1 MRHLLR
7 SLMRHNS
14 GSAAIEFALVAPIMG
29 IIMIGMYQGAQIER
43 ADMMLSNAAAAV
55 ADLVG
60 QQVNGVTGGTSGSL
74 GNFCYAARKMMTVF
88 PTTGSSLGTNGAFSL
103 AIASV
108 TNYTAGGVT
117 VDWESDGSCTVTA
130 TALGAAAKTIV
141 TSPTNLIP
149 TAGSPYGDSVIVVHA
164 TYIYSSVIQYIL
176 PGLFT
181 MTQDAFARPR
191 GDAPIS
197 CTSPCT

>member
-1 MRHLLR
+1 MRRLLR
-7 SLMRHNS
+7 SLLRHNR

-29 IIMIGMYQGAQIER
+29 IIMIGMYQGAQLER
-43 ADMMLSNAAAAV
+43 ADMMLSNAAAAI
-55 ADLVG
+55 ADLVA

-88 PTTGSSLGTNGAFSL
+88 PTTGTSGNAGAFSV
-103 AIASV
+103 AIVSV
-108 TNYTAGGVT
+108 TNYTSGGVT

-149 TAGSPYGDSVIVVHA
+149 TAGSPYGDSVILVHA

>member
-7 SLMRHNS
+7 SLMRHNR
-14 GSAAIEFALVAPIMG
+14 GSAAIEVALVAPIMG
-29 IIMIGMYQGAQIER
+29 IIIIGMYQGAQLER
-43 ADMMLSNAAAAV
+43 ADMMLSNAAAAI
-55 ADLVG
+55 ADLVA

-74 GNFCYAARKMMTVF
+74 GNFCYAAKKMMTVF
-88 PTTGSSLGTNGAFSL
+88 PTTGTSGNAGAFSV

-108 TNYTAGGVT
+108 TNYTSGGVKI
-117 VDWESDGSCTVTA
+117 DWESDGSCTVTA
-130 TALGAAAKTIV
+130 TALGSAASSIV
-141 TSPTNLIP
+141 QSPTNLIP

-181 MTQDAFARPR
+181 FTQDAFARPR

>member
-7 SLMRHNS
+7 SLLRHNR
-14 GSAAIEFALVAPIMG
+14 GTAAIEFALVAPIMA

-43 ADMMLSNAAAAV
+43 ADMMLSNAAAAI

-74 GNFCYAARKMMTVF
+74 GNFCYAAKKMMTVF
-88 PTTGSSLGTNGAFSL
+88 PTNGTAGNAGAFSV

-108 TNYTAGGVT
+108 TNYTAGGVKI
-117 VDWESDGSCTVTA
+117 DWESDGSCTVTA
-130 TALGAAAKTIV
+130 TALGSAASSIV

-181 MTQDAFARPR
+181 LTQDAFARPR
-191 GDAPIS
+191 GNAPIS
-197 CTSPCT
+197 CPSPCT

>member
-7 SLMRHNS
+7 SLMRHNR
-14 GSAAIEFALVAPIMG
+14 GTAAIEFALVAPIMV
-29 IIMIGMYQGAQIER
+29 IIMIGMYEGAQIER
-43 ADMMLSNAAAAV
+43 ADMMLSNAAAAI
-55 ADLVG
+55 ADLAA
-60 QQVNGVTGGTSGSL
+60 QQVNGVTGGTGGVL
-74 GNFCYAARKMMTVF
+74 GKFCSAAKLMMTTF
-88 PTTGSSLGTNGAFSL
+88 PTTGTSGTSGAFSV

-108 TNYTAGGVT
+108 TNYTAGGVKI
-117 VDWESDGSCTVTA
+117 DWESDGSCSVTA
-130 TALGAAAKTIV
+130 TALGSAAKTIV

-164 TYIYSSVIQYIL
+164 TYIYYSVIQYIL

-181 MTQDAFARPR
+181 LTQDAFARPR
-191 GDAPIS
+191 GNAPVT

>member
-1 MRHLLR
+1 MRRLLR
-7 SLMRHNS
+7 SLLRHNR

-29 IIMIGMYQGAQIER
+29 IIMIGMYQGAQLER
-43 ADMMLSNAAAAV
+43 ADMMLSNAAAAI
-55 ADLVG
+55 ADLVA

-88 PTTGSSLGTNGAFSL
+88 PTTGTSGTAGAFSV
-103 AIASV
+103 AIVSV
-108 TNYTAGGVT
+108 TNYTSGGVT
-117 VDWESDGSCTVTA
+117 INWESDGSCTVTA
-130 TALGAAAKTIV
+130 TALGSAATTIV

-149 TAGSPYGDSVIVVHA
+149 NAGSPYGDSVILVHA

-191 GDAPIS
+191 GDAPIT

>member
-1 MRHLLR
+1 
-7 SLMRHNS
+7 
-14 GSAAIEFALVAPIMG
+14 
-29 IIMIGMYQGAQIER
+29 
-43 ADMMLSNAAAAV
+43 MMLSNAAAAI
-55 ADLVG
+55 ADLVA

-74 GNFCYAARKMMTVF
+74 GNFCYAAKKMMTVF
-88 PTTGSSLGTNGAFSL
+88 PTNGTAGNAGAFSV

-108 TNYTAGGVT
+108 TNYTAGGVKI
-117 VDWESDGSCTVTA
+117 DWESDGSCTVTA
-130 TALGAAAKTIV
+130 TALGSAASSIV

-181 MTQDAFARPR
+181 FTQDAFARPR
-191 GDAPIS
+191 GNAPIS
-197 CTSPCT
+197 CPSPCT

>member
-7 SLMRHNS
+7 SLLRHNR
-14 GSAAIEFALVAPIMG
+14 GTAAIEFALVAPIMA

-43 ADMMLSNAAAAV
+43 ADMMLSNAAAAI

-74 GNFCYAARKMMTVF
+74 GNFCNAAKKMMTVF
-88 PTTGSSLGTNGAFSL
+88 PTTGVALGTNGAFSV
-103 AIASV
+103 AIVSV
-108 TNYTAGGVT
+108 TNYTVGGIK
-117 VDWESDGSCTVTA
+117 VDWESDGSCSVTA
-130 TALGAAAKTIV
+130 TALGSAATSIV
-141 TSPTNLIP
+141 TSPTSLIP
-149 TAGSPYGDSVIVVHA
+149 TAGSPYGDSVILVHA
-164 TYIYSSVIQYIL
+164 TYVYYSVIQYIL

-181 MTQDAFARPR
+181 LTQDAFARPR
-191 GDAPIS
+191 GNAPIT